1 VFEAKQKEPEGKLI
15 PLMQAYQGAAGGAG
29 PGGLDPNMLLQVVEV
44 DVEAVVEHGLLHLAL
59 VAVADV

>member
-1 VFEAKQKEPEGKLI
+1 
-15 PLMQAYQGAAGGAG
+15 
-29 PGGLDPNMLLQVVEV
+29 MLLQVVEV